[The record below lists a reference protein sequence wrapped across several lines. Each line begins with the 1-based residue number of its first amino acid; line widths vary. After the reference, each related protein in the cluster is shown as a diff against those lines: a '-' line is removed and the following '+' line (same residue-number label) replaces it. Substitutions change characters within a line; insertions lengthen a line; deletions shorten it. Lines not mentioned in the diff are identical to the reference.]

1 MVNKII
7 DGGAKEGISGG
18 IFSMLHNSY
27 INPVNN
33 SKLFAGILMILMNVG
48 SRYIEMGFT
57 KSQENIL
64 KAGLG
69 REIVIFC
76 VVFLGTRDLV
86 MSILMT
92 AAFIILSEHLFN
104 EKSQF
109 CIMPNKL
116 RNIASAIDTNGDG
129 IISAS
134 EERKAI
140 EILEKAKVMRKKQQQ
155 ASFLNYMNNYNGQD
169 LTDDSNLLNN
179 ESNTSSGTT
188 TSGTTMSDINEGFT
202 EFY

>member
-7 DGGAKEGISGG
+7 DGGAKEGFIGG

-27 INPVNN
+27 IHPVNN

-116 RNIASAIDTNGDG
+116 KHIASVIDMNGDD
-129 IISAS
+129 IITAS

-169 LTDDSNLLNN
+169 LTYDSNLLNN
-179 ESNTSSGTT
+179 ESNTSGTT
-188 TSGTTMSDINEGFT
+188 TSSTTMSDINEGFT

>member
-7 DGGAKEGISGG
+7 DGGGKEGISGG

-27 INPVNN
+27 IHPVNN

-116 RNIASAIDTNGDG
+116 KHIASVIDMNGDD
-129 IISAS
+129 IITAS

-155 ASFLNYMNNYNGQD
+155 AGFLSYMNSYSGQD
-169 LTDDSNLLNN
+169 LTHDSNLLNN
-179 ESNTSSGTT
+179 ESNTSS
-188 TSGTTMSDINEGFT
+188 STTMSDINEGFT

>member
-7 DGGAKEGISGG
+7 DGGAKEGFSGG

-27 INPVNN
+27 IHPVNN

-116 RNIASAIDTNGDG
+116 KHIASVIDTNGDG

-179 ESNTSSGTT
+179 EST
-188 TSGTTMSDINEGFT
+188 TSGTTMSDINEGFI